1 MNINVGQYIANLLKN
16 EGVSQSEA
24 ARKIGISRQ
33 QLSFIILNQR
43 ELSVPIALKME
54 KLLCLQEGKLLEI
67 QNLWKIQKYK
77 DDVKRSLFAQ
87 LVEEH
92 AFWSYQD
99 VRYEML
105 SDEDL
110 VEKCL
115 IHLDLCNIDKLFEL
129 YPAAFIK
136 KVWQNRLV
144 IQGDYLLDLN
154 VMIAM
159 YYFGIRHP
167 ESYLKRKETQYFNK
181 IIGNA

>member
-43 ELSVPIALKME
+43 ELSVPVALKME

-115 IHLDLCNIDKLFEL
+115 IHLDLCNIDMLFEL

-144 IQGDYLLDLN
+144 IQGDYLFDLN